1 MTDLDPTHGLTLI
14 TGASNG
20 IGAELARIFARN
32 GHRLFLTGRDA
43 PRLEALAD
51 EIALSRRERP
61 LTLALDLTLP
71 DALPQL
77 LAALENSGERCSI
90 LVNNAGYGQA
100 GRLHQ
105 VQASDQIGII
115 TLNIKVL
122 TELTLHLLP
131 QIIAARG
138 AILNV
143 ASTAAFFSGPG
154 MAVYYASKA
163 YVRSLSDAMHY
174 ELAGHQVRVTTLCPG
189 PTQTGFAERAG
200 IDGPLFN
207 LMRPM
212 AASYVA
218 EAGYAGLAKG
228 KRLVIPG
235 LSNKASFLLSHIVP
249 RPWSMPLIAWLQ
261 DKRQT

>member
-154 MAVYYASKA
+154 MAVYYASK
-163 YVRSLSDAMHY
+163 
-174 ELAGHQVRVTTLCPG
+174 
-189 PTQTGFAERAG
+189 
-200 IDGPLFN
+200 
-207 LMRPM
+207 
-212 AASYVA
+212 
-218 EAGYAGLAKG
+218 
-228 KRLVIPG
+228 
-235 LSNKASFLLSHIVP
+235 
-249 RPWSMPLIAWLQ
+249 
-261 DKRQT
+261 